1 MNTIR
6 KPIKDNQVTI
16 GAEMK
21 MYQLSKRDVN
31 RMLIQLLGIIQEFW
45 RK

>member
-16 GAEMK
+16 EAEMK

-31 RMLIQLLGIIQEFW
+31 RMLIQQLEIIQEFW